1 MKEAAPGSLEKSS
14 TSKLRWFWGFIAPQR
29 GLFALTLLM
38 MPVQAALSVAQPLVL
53 KEALDRHI
61 AAGVPEGLQQTA
73 LMWLGLVVG
82 SFFAQAGY
90 NLALATVAEGSI
102 LRVRTALFRQILSLS
117 QHFYEKQ
124 PTGQILTR
132 ATSDV
137 DALSESITA
146 GSASLLLDVMMI
158 LSVLG
163 AMFLLDWRMT
173 LVLLLLAP
181 PLVLV
186 IEVTRRQMRTLFAQI
201 RDALAALNAYLAER
215 LAGMEV
221 IQLYRQEER
230 MMARFTDLDAAHRDA
245 NVRNNSYD
253 AFLYAFIDG
262 LTSICVAM
270 ILAFGAYE
278 LNIGQAG
285 VTVGLVVAAVD
296 YVERLFRP
304 LRELSSKI
312 TFLQRAGTSLDKIHW
327 LLSVKDHIGAGQ
339 QRLQS
344 PQGHLELRGV
354 SFRYQPQNPLIL
366 DDISLDVTPGEV
378 VAVVGR
384 TGAGKSTLV
393 RLLARIHDG
402 YTGSILVDG
411 VELSAIEPG
420 SVRRAIGMVRQEVQ
434 LFSDTLRFNVTLGDP
449 SLDPSRV
456 EEAIRLSNLAL
467 VAARHPDGMNRRI
480 RERGGDMSAGEAQ
493 ILALART
500 LARDPAI
507 LILDEATASV
517 DPVTEQLLQEAIAQI
532 CKQKTCLVIAH
543 RLSTIQHAHRIVV
556 LDQGRVAEIGTP
568 GELLESGGVYARLH
582 AEGFGGEKGGEKRN
596 HGSTETRRDTR

>member
-1 MKEAAPGSLEKSS
+1 MSAKPAPASPDTAA
-14 TSKLRWFWGFIAPQR
+14 KLRWFWTFIAPQR
-29 GLFALTLLM
+29 GLFAFTLLL
-38 MPVQAALSVAQPLVL
+38 MPAQALISVAQPLVL

-61 AAGVPEGLQQTA
+61 AAGVPEGLQRTA
-73 LMWLGLVVG
+73 LFWLALVSA
-82 SFFAQAGY
+82 SFVAQAAY
-90 NLALATVAEGSI
+90 NLALASVAEGSI
-102 LRVRTALFRQILSLS
+102 VRLREALFRQILSLS
-117 QHFYEKQ
+117 QRFYEKQ

-146 GSASLLLDVMMI
+146 GSASLLLDLLMI
-158 LSVLG
+158 LGVLT

-173 LVLLLLAP
+173 LVLLLLGP

-186 IEVTRRQMRTLFAQI
+186 IEVTRRQMRALFAEI
-201 RDALAALNAYLAER
+201 RDALSALNAYLAER
-215 LAGMEV
+215 LAGMEL
-221 IQLYRQEER
+221 IQLYRQEDR
-230 MMARFTDLDAAHRDA
+230 MMARFTALDAAHRDA
-245 NVRNNSYD
+245 NVRNNTYD

-262 LTSICVAM
+262 LTSVCVAM

-327 LLSVKDHIGAGQ
+327 LLSVDDRIGAGST
-339 QRLQS
+339 RLHQ
-344 PQGHLELRGV
+344 PQGRLELRGV
-354 SFRYQPQNPLIL
+354 SFRYRPDAPLIL
-366 DDISLDVTPGEV
+366 DDISLSVQPGEV

-393 RLLARIHDG
+393 RLLSRVHDG
-402 YTGSILVDG
+402 YTGSVLVDG
-411 VELSAIEPG
+411 AELSQIEPP
-420 SVRRAIGMVRQEVQ
+420 SVRRAVGMVRQEVQ

-449 SLDPSRV
+449 SLDPARV
-456 EEAIRLSNLAL
+456 EDAIRLSNLAR
-467 VAARHPDGMNRRI
+467 VAARHPEGMERKI
-480 RERGGDMSAGEAQ
+480 KERGGDLSAGEAQ

-517 DPVTEQLLQEAIAQI
+517 DPVTEQLLQEAIERI
-532 CKQKTCLVIAH
+532 FKEKTCLVIAH

-556 LDQGRVAEIGTP
+556 LDQGRVVESGTP
-568 GELLESGGVYARLH
+568 AELLSQGGAYAKLH
-582 AEGFGGEKGGEKRN
+582 AEGFGGEKKEG
-596 HGSTETRRDTR
+596 D